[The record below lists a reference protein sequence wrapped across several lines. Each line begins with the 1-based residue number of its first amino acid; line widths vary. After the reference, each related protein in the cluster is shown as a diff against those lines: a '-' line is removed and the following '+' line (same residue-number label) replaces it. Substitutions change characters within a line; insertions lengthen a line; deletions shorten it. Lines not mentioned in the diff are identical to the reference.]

1 MLRKERNSVS
11 DLKAHLVC
19 ATKYRKNV
27 LTAEGLKL
35 IKDSFDTV
43 AKKMN
48 FKILEFNGES
58 DHIHVA

>member
-11 DLKAHLVC
+11 DLKPHLVC
-19 ATKYRKNV
+19 VTNYRKNV

-43 AKKMN
+43 AYEDELQN
-48 FKILEFNGES
+48 TR
-58 DHIHVA
+58 V

>member
-19 ATKYRKNV
+19 VTKYRENV

-48 FKILEFNGES
+48 FKILKFNGES

>member
-11 DLKAHLVC
+11 DLKAHLVYV
-19 ATKYRKNV
+19 TKYRKNV

>member
-19 ATKYRKNV
+19 VTKYRKNV

-35 IKDSFDTV
+35 IKQDLRSTTIYGV
-43 AKKMN
+43 
-48 FKILEFNGES
+48 
-58 DHIHVA
+58 